1 MDPLQ
6 NTVDPFSLPRIT
18 SVEPQHES
26 GRRQLY
32 NHHKVSPFAFRED
45 INQKIVLW
53 TGDITLLG
61 IGAIVN
67 PTSESFSDKNPIS
80 DAIHLAAGPE
90 LRLTLK
96 TEVRNCRTGD
106 AKITPGFKLAA
117 RQIIHTVG
125 PRYNVKY
132 KTAADS
138 TLYGCYRGVMQL
150 LKEHNLRSV
159 AIPCVHT
166 LKRGYPIEEGGH
178 IAIRTVRRFL
188 EKYSDEVDL
197 VVFVVA
203 GEYPVYR
210 DLLPLYFPRSQQ
222 EEEFAAKALP
232 EDVGNSDGEPVIVE
246 RKIRIDAM
254 PHVKDVE
261 NLPDPPLENTKN
273 AESVPEP
280 NPFLKMAPDQDEERK
295 ERVKTQLM
303 SGQQDRSH
311 RYDNLKKRARRED
324 IKDLA
329 DVNCMYRAG
338 LDTLG
343 REIVVFV
350 GKNYPAAKVPE
361 NQALAFFITNMDSV
375 VNKPYILIYFNTET
389 QVENVYDSA
398 FYKLLYDSLDQR
410 YLNNLRGLYLVHTN
424 LMLKASLW
432 WFLTFSASE
441 IKYKVH
447 QLQGVHY
454 LYDFLYPQQLTLPPF
469 IMDYDVKVNGTDYYH
484 ARYASSGGTEDTGAL

>member
-1 MDPLQ
+1 LYG
-6 NTVDPFSLPRIT
+6 VD
-18 SVEPQHES
+18 
-26 GRRQLY
+26 
-32 NHHKVSPFAFRED
+32 
-45 INQKIVLW
+45 
-53 TGDITLLG
+53 
-61 IGAIVN
+61 
-67 PTSESFSDKNPIS
+67 
-80 DAIHLAAGPE
+80 
-90 LRLTLK
+90 
-96 TEVRNCRTGD
+96 CRTGD

-311 RYDNLKKRARRED
+311 RYNNLKKRARRED

-338 LDTLG
+338 QSSCSFRCWTLS
-343 REIVVFV
+343 
-350 GKNYPAAKVPE
+350 KNSSS
-361 NQALAFFITNMDSV
+361 QA
-375 VNKPYILIYFNTET
+375 
-389 QVENVYDSA
+389 
-398 FYKLLYDSLDQR
+398 
-410 YLNNLRGLYLVHTN
+410 H
-424 LMLKASLW
+424 
-432 WFLTFSASE
+432 
-441 IKYKVH
+441 
-447 QLQGVHY
+447 
-454 LYDFLYPQQLTLPPF
+454 
-469 IMDYDVKVNGTDYYH
+469 
-484 ARYASSGGTEDTGAL
+484 